1 VATYTLAME
10 GPVESRPQKGGRVEG
25 LTMATLAK
33 GRLLADRTV
42 MVTTLAN
49 HVLVTVETGG
59 EPAFADVLHQ
69 FVDDLSVRHD
79 GGPELVEHDKGPIAI
94 A

>member
-1 VATYTLAME
+1 
-10 GPVESRPQKGGRVEG
+10 
-25 LTMATLAK
+25 MATLTK
-33 GRLLADRTV
+33 GRLLADRTM

-49 HVLVTVETGG
+49 HVILTVETGG

-79 GGPELVEHDKGPIAI
+79 GEPELVEHDRGPISI